1 MRGCGIAIGA
11 LLMVGGSASAEPSKH
26 HAGKPATE
34 QSPRPAVVLA
44 SADPVRA
51 PAPAAPQ
58 PASAPVK
65 RPTPRVTTCR
75 CGDPQPGADA
85 GTQEQ

>member
-51 PAPAAPQ
+51 PAAPQ